1 MCRTKCL
8 LNKPQQESISAT
20 LACRPTI
27 KRRIWPDSPRVCA
40 RPDASLRE
48 AGCEEVIEDIG
59 SGLNCSKP
67 GLRSLLRQLL
77 DGRVKKLSVV
87 HEDRLLRFGVGLI
100 RQICRRMRTE
110 VDVLENRAEKTF
122 EEELARDVI
131 TLMTVFCA
139 RLYGRRSHRNK
150 QSVKVPACATKMAD
164 RHEAMGRDVDFLK
177 SMQFTSENKTY
188 LIRSFLLEC
197 PPSQQPCSGQKK
209 SSRSAAFRAVFHA
222 TFHLH
227 FSHHQVIIAQQ
238 KSVFFKAKYTIR

>member
-1 MCRTKCL
+1 M
-8 LNKPQQESISAT
+8 
-20 LACRPTI
+20 
-27 KRRIWPDSPRVCA
+27 
-40 RPDASLRE
+40 RE

-122 EEELARDVI
+122 EEGLARDVI

-164 RHEAMGRDVDFLK
+164 RHEATGRDVPTDG
-177 SMQFTSENKTY
+177 TS
-188 LIRSFLLEC
+188 SF
-197 PPSQQPCSGQKK
+197 
-209 SSRSAAFRAVFHA
+209 SA
-222 TFHLH
+222 
-227 FSHHQVIIAQQ
+227 
-238 KSVFFKAKYTIR
+238 

>member
-1 MCRTKCL
+1 MLCSIGFIAKHYGVSPSTIRRWVKLGYIRIAGRTFGGHRRFDVPDEVSSEQASTRKHIGYARVSSNDQKEDL
-8 LNKPQQESISAT
+8 ARQSA
-20 LACRPTI
+20 R
-27 KRRIWPDSPRVCA
+27 
-40 RPDASLRE
+40 LRE

-164 RHEAMGRDVDFLK
+164 RHEATGRDVPADG
-177 SMQFTSENKTY
+177 TS
-188 LIRSFLLEC
+188 SF
-197 PPSQQPCSGQKK
+197 
-209 SSRSAAFRAVFHA
+209 SA
-222 TFHLH
+222 
-227 FSHHQVIIAQQ
+227 
-238 KSVFFKAKYTIR
+238 

>member
-1 MCRTKCL
+1 MLCSIGFIAKHYGVSPSTIRRWVKLGYIRIAGRTFGGH
-8 LNKPQQESISAT
+8 
-20 LACRPTI
+20 
-27 KRRIWPDSPRVCA
+27 RRFDV
-40 RPDASLRE
+40 RE
-48 AGCEEVIEDIG
+48 ARCEEVIEDIG

-77 DGRVKKLSVV
+77 DGHVKKLSVV

-122 EEELARDVI
+122 EEGLARDVI

-164 RHEAMGRDVDFLK
+164 RHEATGRDVPSDG
-177 SMQFTSENKTY
+177 TS
-188 LIRSFLLEC
+188 SF
-197 PPSQQPCSGQKK
+197 
-209 SSRSAAFRAVFHA
+209 SA
-222 TFHLH
+222 
-227 FSHHQVIIAQQ
+227 
-238 KSVFFKAKYTIR
+238 

>member
-1 MCRTKCL
+1 MKLGYIRIAGRTFGGHRRFDVPDEVSSEQASTRKHIGYARVSSHDQKEDL
-8 LNKPQQESISAT
+8 ARQSA
-20 LACRPTI
+20 R
-27 KRRIWPDSPRVCA
+27 
-40 RPDASLRE
+40 LRE

-77 DGRVKKLSVV
+77 DGRVKNLSVV
-87 HEDRLLRFGVGLI
+87 HENRLLRFGVGLI

-150 QSVKVPACATKMAD
+150 QSVKVPACTTKMAD
-164 RHEAMGRDVDFLK
+164 RHEATGRDVPTDG
-177 SMQFTSENKTY
+177 TS
-188 LIRSFLLEC
+188 SF
-197 PPSQQPCSGQKK
+197 
-209 SSRSAAFRAVFHA
+209 SA
-222 TFHLH
+222 
-227 FSHHQVIIAQQ
+227 
-238 KSVFFKAKYTIR
+238 